1 MATEDHRSPH
11 DATSPPLPP
20 RAPRGLRRAGLAAV
34 VAAVFIAVFG
44 ILERRGQDAEVRKW
58 TQELAI
64 PTVAVITPHAG
75 ASMQRMALP
84 GTVQAWYEAPI
95 YARVNGYL
103 KDWHFDYGA
112 HVKKGDVLAEIET
125 PDLDA
130 QLAAAQAKLN
140 SARAVVKVREAE
152 RQLAQSTYERWRDSP
167 KGVVSV
173 QEQENKQSDYNSA
186 IARFNSAS
194 ADVDADQGDVDR
206 LLALAGFKNIT
217 APFDGVVTARETDI
231 GALINAGSG
240 TGGGPELFRVADIHK
255 MRIYVQVPQQMSAGI
270 RSGLTADL
278 RLPQYPDKTFKAE
291 VATTSSAINLNA
303 RTLLVEL
310 YAENP
315 DGLLQPGAYAQAD
328 FELATNP
335 NVVRIPTSALVFR
348 ERGMEV
354 AIVGPGDR
362 IELKPITIGR
372 NLGTEVEV
380 LTGLGALRAAREQP
394 AGTRS
399 LPATWCASPHR
410 PLPRTPNGRRLRGR
424 KPRRPGRSRSSI
436 ERRSRASR
444 GRQPQSQ
451 ARRRRGDGSD
461 TSISFVIAGLDPA
474 IHAEGTQARVFG
486 RISCADAT
494 FSAPTLNMDHRV
506 EPGGDD
512 VQEAARIHISSL
524 PRRAPRSPSRRH
536 PQGWRRHRRGSAGPA
551 CVLPAG

>member
-11 DATSPPLPP
+11 DATSPPQPS
-20 RAPRGLRRAGLAAV
+20 RASRGLRRAGLAAV
-34 VAAVFIAVFG
+34 VAAAFIAVFG

-58 TQELAI
+58 TQEQAI
-64 PTVAVITPHAG
+64 PTVAVIAPHAG

-130 QLAAAQAKLN
+130 QLAAARAKLN

-152 RQLAQSTYERWRDSP
+152 RQLAQSTYDRWRDSP

-173 QEQENKQSDYNSA
+173 QEQENKQSEYNSA
-186 IARFNSAS
+186 IARLNSAS
-194 ADVDADQGDVDR
+194 ADVAAAQGEVDR
-206 LLALAGFKNIT
+206 LQALAGFKNIT

-328 FELATNP
+328 FELPSTP

-380 LTGLGALRAAREQP
+380 LTGLALSERLVNSPPDSLATGDVVRVAAP
-394 AGTRS
+394 AAAANTE
-399 LPATWCASPHR
+399 
-410 PLPRTPNGRRLRGR
+410 RRLRAR
-424 KPRRPGRSRSSI
+424 KPRQPRRSRSTI

-444 GRQPQSQ
+444 RRQPQSQ
-451 ARRRRGDGSD
+451 ARRRRGDGCD

-474 IHAEGTQARVFG
+474 IHAEGHAGASFG
-486 RISCADAT
+486 EYRALTRRSPRRRST
-494 FSAPTLNMDHRV
+494 WTTGSSPVVTTSGTGF
-506 EPGGDD
+506 GGDPAVTRRWKRASLSFVIAGLD
-512 VQEAARIHISSL
+512 PAIH
-524 PRRAPRSPSRRH
+524 AD
-536 PQGWRRHRRGSAGPA
+536 
-551 CVLPAG
+551 

>member
-1 MATEDHRSPH
+1 MPPLVAWWKVATLFFVPTVFTVLHSRRDRG
-11 DATSPPLPP
+11 ATLRRKPPTGSNRLARTPMTSEGHLPGHETASPPPP
-20 RAPRGLRRAGLAAV
+20 PWRGLRRFGLVVA
-34 VAAVFIAVFG
+34 VAAVAIAVFG
-44 ILERRGQDAEVRKW
+44 ILDRRGHEAEVRKW
-58 TQELAI
+58 TQEQAI

-125 PDLDA
+125 PELDA

-152 RQLAQSTYERWRDSP
+152 RQFAQSTYDRWRDSP

-173 QEQENKQSDYNSA
+173 QEQENKQSEYNSA
-186 IARFNSAS
+186 IARLNSS
-194 ADVDADQGDVDR
+194 NADVAAAQGEVDR
-206 LLALAGFKNIT
+206 LQALADFKNIT

-240 TGGGPELFRVADIHK
+240 TGGGNGPELFRVADIHK

-315 DGLLQPGAYAQAD
+315 DGLLQPGAYAQTD
-328 FELATNP
+328 FELPSNP

-380 LTGLGALRAAREQP
+380 LTGLALSERLVNSPPDSLATGDVVRVAESP
-394 AGTRS
+394 AGS
-399 LPATWCASPHR
+399 FIPAAAEQSANPEGEDV
-410 PLPRTPNGRRLRGR
+410 PR
-424 KPRRPGRSRSSI
+424 
-436 ERRSRASR
+436 
-444 GRQPQSQ
+444 
-451 ARRRRGDGSD
+451 
-461 TSISFVIAGLDPA
+461 
-474 IHAEGTQARVFG
+474 
-486 RISCADAT
+486 
-494 FSAPTLNMDHRV
+494 
-506 EPGGDD
+506 
-512 VQEAARIHISSL
+512 
-524 PRRAPRSPSRRH
+524 
-536 PQGWRRHRRGSAGPA
+536 
-551 CVLPAG
+551 